1 MQVYFTALVITIAV
15 EFLVY
20 LLFIRS
26 KILKVFIF
34 SVVINCFTH
43 PAAFYI
49 YSIISEKYS
58 LYDNFNIYFI
68 IIELIVFLAEII
80 FIQLLFQ
87 LNLKKA
93 ILISFTANL
102 VTALLSFII

>member
-1 MQVYFTALVITIAV
+1 MQVYFTALLITIAV

-20 LLFIRS
+20 IFYIRS
-26 KILKVFIF
+26 KLASVFLF
-34 SVVINCFTH
+34 SVIINCFTH

-49 YSIISEKYS
+49 YSLISEKNS

-68 IIELIVFLAEII
+68 IIELIVFLAESI
-80 FIQLLFQ
+80 FIHLLFQ
-87 LNLKKA
+87 FNLKKA